1 MKKMST
7 PEKPERPGTRCS
19 LCGKKP
25 PHPPH
30 PLEMAAVFD
39 LDLWLCP
46 PCEDVLKRTVLD
58 LVNGL
63 RRIRGVTSL
72 LNYPEVDWSGG
83 K

>member
-1 MKKMST
+1 
-7 PEKPERPGTRCS
+7 
-19 LCGKKP
+19 
-25 PHPPH
+25 
-30 PLEMAAVFD
+30 MAAVFD

-58 LVNGL
+58 LINGL